1 LKFQFQET
9 EEKMSDSFKVV
20 TQESWFSRIGGA
32 IKGVV
37 VGFGLTAVSCGMLF
51 WNEGRAVKRAR
62 ALDEG
67 QGLVVTVSADA
78 VQGANE
84 GKLILTNGEARATA
98 PVQEPDFG
106 FTADGIAIKR
116 EVSYYQ
122 WVEKT
127 NSETQKKLGG
137 GTETVTTYN
146 YVKEWV
152 SSPVSSS
159 NFKEP
164 DGHTNMANVDYKSGS
179 FPAKE
184 VKLGAF
190 ALSSNLVNGISG
202 EESVS
207 LTPEMLA
214 QTPFDPNA
222 EANFGKFQL
231 DQGGFYF
238 GMAPTAPN
246 IGDVKVTFKKVP
258 FQTVSVLGKQ
268 TSGTIGAYITSN
280 GGELESVRAGVLGKE
295 QFFAAEKSDNETMTW
310 VLRGLGFFLCFVGIG
325 MIFKPISVV
334 ADVIPFLGNI
344 AEMGVGFLAFT
355 CATVFSLTSVALGWF
370 AYRPLLSV
378 ALLGGVA
385 AAVFAIRQKKA
396 KLAALAPAATGLA
409 GAPQASEQKAA

>member
-1 LKFQFQET
+1 
-9 EEKMSDSFKVV
+9 MSDSFKVV
-20 TQESWFSRIGGA
+20 TQQGWFSRIGGA

-37 VGFGLTAVSCGMLF
+37 AGFGLTVISCGMLF

-67 QGLVVTVSADA
+67 QGLVVTVAADA
-78 VQGANE
+78 VQGGNE
-84 GKLILTNGEARATA
+84 GKLILTNGEAKATA

-116 EVSYYQ
+116 EVSFYQ
-122 WVEKT
+122 WVENTK
-127 NSETQKKLGG
+127 SETQKKLGG

-152 SSPVSSS
+152 SSPVNSG

-164 DGHTNMANVDYKSGS
+164 AGHVNMANVDYKSGT

-184 VKLGAF
+184 VKVGAF
-190 ALSSNLVNGISG
+190 ALSSKLISGISG
-202 EESVS
+202 DDPIP

-222 EANFGKFQL
+222 ESNFGKFQL

-238 GMAPTAPN
+238 GMNPTSPN
-246 IGDVKVTFKKVP
+246 IGDVRVTFKKVP

-268 TSGTIGAYITSN
+268 TQGTIGAYITSN
-280 GGELESVRAGVLGKE
+280 GGELESVRAGVLGKD

-310 VLRGLGFFLCFVGIG
+310 MLRGLGFFLCFVGIG

-334 ADVIPFLGNI
+334 ADVIPFLGNV
-344 AEMGVGFLAFT
+344 AEMGVGFIAFAL
-355 CATVFSLTSVALGWF
+355 ATVFSLTSVALGWF

-385 AAVFAIRQKKA
+385 AAVYAIRQKKT
-396 KLAALAPAATGLA
+396 KLASMAAPAAGLA
-409 GAPQASEQKAA
+409 SAPQTKDQQAA